1 MSTSASPS
9 QPAASHDD
17 DSPSDPPALAARQP
31 GPAISEGPSSTTA
44 VHSTSDPSSSPSQG
58 PPRLESGADDPSSVI
73 DPKDAASLQLP
84 SNHAGKSKEQEED
97 KLDRFSCHICLEVP
111 DEPVVSPCGHLY
123 CWPCMHE
130 WLVVAH
136 GRACPVCKAVLTV
149 NQLVPIYTSAEAVDP
164 RSRPI
169 PPRPRPAA
177 PPPPAPSFR
186 APAFRN
192 PFAVLDA
199 AHMGMG
205 GADPAELMTAP
216 LGPRGGGG
224 AGASGGGSAF
234 SFQAGVFPL
243 PGLSFGWPWP
253 PTMTAT
259 PRLVDENGGGQR
271 IMMRDPHAVNR
282 PPTRDEWLRAVV
294 QQVFLAVFF
303 AMFVAITF
311 GG

>member
-1 MSTSASPS
+1 MSTSSPP
-9 QPAASHDD
+9 QPAALDD
-17 DSPSDPPALAARQP
+17 GGSPSDPPAPAAVP
-31 GPAISEGPSSTTA
+31 VSSSSTTSEPSSTPPDRP
-44 VHSTSDPSSSPSQG
+44 TSDPSSFPSRE
-58 PPRLESGADDPSSVI
+58 PPRLESGADDGHTSVI
-73 DPKDAASLQLP
+73 DAALP
-84 SNHAGKSKEQEED
+84 SNHAGKAKEDED
-97 KLDRFSCHICLEVP
+97 KLGRFSCHICLEVP

-123 CWPCMHE
+123 CWPCMHQ

-149 NQLVPIYTSAEAVDP
+149 KQLVPIYTSAEAVDP

-199 AHMGMG
+199 AHMGGIGGGG
-205 GADPAELMTAP
+205 GADPAELMSAP
-216 LGPRGGGG
+216 LGPGG
-224 AGASGGGSAF
+224 GGGSAF

-243 PGLSFGWPWP
+243 PGLSFGLSWP
-253 PTMTAT
+253 PTAT
-259 PRLVDENGGGQR
+259 PTTRLVDVDVDENGGGQR

>member
-1 MSTSASPS
+1 MSSTLSS
-9 QPAASHDD
+9 
-17 DSPSDPPALAARQP
+17 PPALAAAAAHDDGSPADTATLAAHQP
-31 GPAISEGPSSTTA
+31 GPVISEPSSTATDRP
-44 VHSTSDPSSSPSQG
+44 TSDPFPSPSQEAS
-58 PPRLESGADDPSSVI
+58 RIESGADDPTSVI
-73 DPKDAASLQLP
+73 DPAASRQLP
-84 SNHAGKSKEQEED
+84 SDHVGKTKEEED

-149 NQLVPIYTSAEAVDP
+149 DQLVPIYTSAEAVDP

-186 APAFRN
+186 TPAFRN

-199 AHMGMG
+199 AHMGT
-205 GADPAELMTAP
+205 DPAELIIAP
-216 LGPRGGGG
+216 SLGRGGGG
-224 AGASGGGSAF
+224 GASGGGRAF

-243 PGLSFGWPWP
+243 PGLSFGWSWP
-253 PTMTAT
+253 PTAT

-271 IMMRDPHAVNR
+271 ILMRDPHAVNR
-282 PPTRDEWLRAVV
+282 PPTREEWLRAVV